1 MLFPF
6 ILFCLSGFVIV
17 GVFIEHEAFVRGGR
31 RLLFKRLQVV
41 LDVPLRDLYYSIESK
56 FAPEFLLKAQK
67 SFYALLLVMY
77 GRGIAFFEYSKRK
90 INHTLFDLRKKHT
103 EIKRHAVASGYI
115 EALKQE
121 KSQRKGVSFEMSP
134 APVILESA
142 EKVVPMQVVVKT
154 PVKRTRKP
162 KKVVMSAE
170 VPSEESQTAG
180 SIKTPKVIVEQEVG
194 TRIVGDDMIES
205 WVEKHK

>member
-6 ILFCLSGFVIV
+6 ILFCLSGLVIV

-31 RLLFKRLQVV
+31 RLVFKRLQLV
-41 LDVPLRDLYYSIESK
+41 LDVPLRDLYHSIESK
-56 FAPEFLLKAQK
+56 FAPEFFLKAQK
-67 SFYALLLVMY
+67 SFYALLLVIY
-77 GRGIAFFEYSKRK
+77 GKGIAFFEYSKRK

-121 KSQRKGVSFEMSP
+121 KSQRKTTFVEMTP
-134 APVILESA
+134 VQATATPVEKVILTENI
-142 EKVVPMQVVVKT
+142 VKE

-162 KKVVMSAE
+162 KKNTEQSVVDSDAAPKMRTTAN
-170 VPSEESQTAG
+170 SQ
-180 SIKTPKVIVEQEVG
+180 VIVEQEAS
-194 TRIVGDDMIES
+194 TRITGDDVIES